1 MIHYDLV
8 EISYL
13 NRTWCCD
20 DFSSERFNTFKN
32 LADAVFV
39 ARRYEII
46 TIQQTVFDAAGR
58 DVYKVLCKYESD
70 R

>member
-13 NRTWCCD
+13 NHTWRCD
-20 DFSSERFNTFKN
+20 DFSSERFNTFKS

-46 TIQQTVFDAAGR
+46 AIQQTVFNAAGR
-58 DVYKVLCKYESD
+58 DVYKVLYKYESNE
-70 R
+70 